1 MMLASILAS
10 LRWQATRGRAA
21 EREQSFPTV
30 GRLPVA
36 FRSLS
41 ATKVQLFFQLTIGF
55 VEFNVNFYA
64 F

>member
-21 EREQSFPTV
+21 EREQ
-30 GRLPVA
+30 

-41 ATKVQLFFQLTIGF
+41 AAKVQKIIQKSAFGEDINTISVKNTVQF
-55 VEFNVNFYA
+55 V
-64 F
+64 